1 MAHTAHTPASI
12 WIHQQTTAWGISAGR
27 REKTEAPPSG
37 TAPITDGAELGGR
50 RGAGGGGMGIL
61 SESPGSSELRA
72 PNTTHDGMTR
82 S

>member
-1 MAHTAHTPASI
+1 MAHTAHTPAGI

-50 RGAGGGGMGIL
+50 RGAWAFSVSLQAPL
-61 SESPGSSELRA
+61 SLERQ

>member
-50 RGAGGGGMGIL
+50 RGGGGGAWAFSASLQAPLSLERQTPLTMG
-61 SESPGSSELRA
+61 
-72 PNTTHDGMTR
+72 
-82 S
+82 